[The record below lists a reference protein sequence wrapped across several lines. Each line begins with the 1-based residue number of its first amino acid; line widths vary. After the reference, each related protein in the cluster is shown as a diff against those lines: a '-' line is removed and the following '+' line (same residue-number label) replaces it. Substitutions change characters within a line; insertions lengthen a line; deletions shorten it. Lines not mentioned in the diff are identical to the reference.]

1 MISEQVTDIQGM
13 RKSYFQTGE
22 VKFWGTS
29 GKMKSSLLPLIPPS
43 IAIAVLVC
51 PFSNK
56 LYWFQVHSVQ
66 SKLFHLFHSNSAEQL
81 ALVEYANVFYSPVL
95 LWLLLPAGPVSPHTH
110 HLGSLVPKPW
120 TKGHHIW
127 CFLSFFFGEDR
138 KTSTQWLRTLVT
150 KIKINPVIVFVA
162 PLYHF
167 TSIPVEESEQKGRL
181 QRDHSRLWNRWNL
194 SREKT
199 PGLGGQASLDRL
211 TRQWQWQSP
220 WQGQG

>member
-1 MISEQVTDIQGM
+1 MPFLKQVVLISSTF
-13 RKSYFQTGE
+13 RS
-22 VKFWGTS
+22 VKTLSSFPLQFS
-29 GKMKSSLLPLIPPS
+29 RAVCFGKI
-43 IAIAVLVC
+43 C
-51 PFSNK
+51 Q
-56 LYWFQVHSVQ
+56 Y
-66 SKLFHLFHSNSAEQL
+66 
-81 ALVEYANVFYSPVL
+81 VFYSPVL

-127 CFLSFFFGEDR
+127 CFFLSFFFGKER
-138 KTSTQWLRTLVT
+138 KTNTQWPRTLVT
-150 KIKINPVIVFVA
+150 KIKINLVIVFVA

-211 TRQWQWQSP
+211 TRQWQWQS